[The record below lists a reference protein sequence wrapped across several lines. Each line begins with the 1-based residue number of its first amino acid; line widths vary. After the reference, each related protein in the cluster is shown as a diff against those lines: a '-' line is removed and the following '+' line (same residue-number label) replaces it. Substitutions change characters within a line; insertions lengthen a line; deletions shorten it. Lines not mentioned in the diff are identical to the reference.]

1 VIFNTGLDSLDDGI
15 LMRLMEVRVRVRV
28 AQPRRGFL
36 LTLASSL
43 IALGLFVWLHAR
55 APFQGA
61 KILGLMMAAGYAIAI
76 LSMLLRASR
85 QPEER
90 RGWILLSLGCL
101 FSAAKTLL
109 LTQAPGHRL
118 PISVEE
124 LVSALLLTLGAAL
137 LTGYGILSWPGQRHG
152 GTGRRDALL
161 NGLGGVF
168 LGASLWLL
176 FWMGGTWHD
185 GFQGHSVPGPGA
197 LAGGG
202 CCALASH
209 LPARHHRPV
218 DPAPDP
224 PAA

>member
-1 VIFNTGLDSLDDGI
+1 
-15 LMRLMEVRVRVRV
+15 MRLMEVRVRVRV